1 MCVCVYPCV
10 CVCLQCACAPTH
22 AHSYYQVS
30 KSQKSDLRLIS
41 KLLNGILA
49 MMITHRATPAHVR
62 HTTECTLPVWSDLL
76 FRSVVVDVI

>member
-10 CVCLQCACAPTH
+10 RVCLQCACAPTH

-49 MMITHRATPAHVR
+49 MMITHRATPARVR

-76 FRSVVVDVI
+76 FRSVVVNVI